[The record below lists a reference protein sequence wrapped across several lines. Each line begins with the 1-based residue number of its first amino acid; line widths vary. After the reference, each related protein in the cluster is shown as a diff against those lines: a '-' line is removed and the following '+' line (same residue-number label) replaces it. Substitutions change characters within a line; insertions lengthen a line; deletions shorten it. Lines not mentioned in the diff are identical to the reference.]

1 MLIDAAAKLKRAIAK
16 VFVVRRSKQVTSDDV

>member
-1 MLIDAAAKLKRAIAK
+1 MLIDAAAKPKRAIAI